1 MANSILIDVIK
12 SVTKTSFSSAFTAI
26 AIIRLGM
33 MAYPE
38 QVVVSDT
45 QAGHQVEGEIA
56 QIAEAPVEGPSA
68 KTIAKDAPRIVF
80 GQNSIE
86 SLKKRN

>member
-1 MANSILIDVIK
+1 MANSIWMDVVK
-12 SVTKTSFSSAFTAI
+12 SVTKTSFTSVFMAI

-33 MAYPE
+33 MAYPADGLAPHS
-38 QVVVSDT
+38 QT
-45 QAGHQVEGEIA
+45 AY
-56 QIAEAPVEGPSA
+56 QIDEHDIETKELAADAPNV

-86 SLKKRN
+86 SLKNRN